1 MSSHGQSGEQKL
13 IAGFFLGPSSFFRIT
28 PDKSLGP
35 YRERAGGQRPA
46 NRKNARG
53 RSVHDTATC
62 TKPPRGLAGQL
73 PYGDSID
80 RVCLAILTHRW
91 VVFGSD
97 ESLPGPE
104 GRNLASG
111 RQHLVCLP
119 DPEQRISVSSSSAPS
134 LLHVERLNL
143 SEGLLTVAAAKGCEM
158 KT

>member
-80 RVCLAILTHRW
+80 RVCLAILTRRW
-91 VVFGSD
+91 ASPLGSIRFRRITARAGGQ
-97 ESLPGPE
+97 ESGQWTATPGLPTRSRTE
-104 GRNLASG
+104 NLG
-111 RQHLVCLP
+111 FFVLRTV
-119 DPEQRISVSSSSAPS
+119 
-134 LLHVERLNL
+134 
-143 SEGLLTVAAAKGCEM
+143 TVARR
-158 KT
+158 TT

>member
-73 PYGDSID
+73 PYGDSIEKL
-80 RVCLAILTHRW
+80 CLA
-91 VVFGSD
+91 
-97 ESLPGPE
+97 
-104 GRNLASG
+104 N
-111 RQHLVCLP
+111 
-119 DPEQRISVSSSSAPS
+119 SVSAQAKRCMFAIALPNGVSPSQSTAP
-134 LLHVERLNL
+134 
-143 SEGLLTVAAAKGCEM
+143 AA
-158 KT
+158 